1 MNMKYFTFSE
11 LLYSETAVKN
21 KIWNGANAEQE
32 KNLFNLVENVLDPLR
47 LFYGEPIRVNSG
59 FRSEKLNS
67 LVKGAKNSQH
77 LRGEAADI
85 DTGTRE
91 GNRKLAK
98 LIIEHKLPF
107 DQLIDEANYSWLH
120 VSYKDDGNNR
130 GQILRMNKG
139 KYTIISPEQL

>member
-1 MNMKYFTFSE
+1 MKYFTISE

-21 KIWNGANAEQE
+21 KIWNGANAEHE

-47 LFYGEPIRVNSG
+47 LFYGEPIKVNSG

-85 DTGTRE
+85 DTGTKE
-91 GNRKLAK
+91 GNRQLAK
-98 LIIEHKLPF
+98 LIIEMKLPF
-107 DQLIDEANYSWLH
+107 DQLIDEANYSWIH
-120 VSYKDDGNNR
+120 VSYKDNDQNR